1 MNEEIKDGLKLITKG
16 TKQVTKAAL
25 LKFKEGV
32 DQFVDTVTD
41 DKFEKKMK
49 AETKAMADNFTREI
63 NELRD
68 KIEELSKEAA
78 KEYKE
83 EVDEVREKVKEAVD
97 DAAEE
102 IKKEVEK

>member
-1 MNEEIKDGLKLITKG
+1 MNEEIKEGLRLISKG
-16 TKQVTKAAL
+16 TKQVTKTAL

-41 DKFEKKMK
+41 DKFEEKVK
-49 AETKAMADNFTREI
+49 AETQAMAENFTKEI
-63 NELRD
+63 NELKSR
-68 KIEELSKEAA
+68 IEELTKEAA

-83 EVDEVREKVKEAVD
+83 EVDEVKEKVKEAVD

-102 IKKEVEK
+102 IKKR

>member
-41 DKFEKKMK
+41 DKFEEKVKV
-49 AETKAMADNFTREI
+49 ETQAMAENFTKEI
-63 NELRD
+63 NELKSR
-68 KIEELSKEAA
+68 IEELTKEAA

-83 EVDEVREKVKEAVD
+83 EVDEVKEKVKEAVD

-102 IKKEVEK
+102 IKKEVEE